1 MWNQETEMD
10 FFTKTLQIVTP
21 ETLFYK
27 TPADGYVAYYPKS
40 YRGDKETIQSRNAYI
55 GSYTEKWVKDLLTPI
70 AKKNGLCAV
79 NGVVSEE
86 IELTRSS
93 SADVALCKTDDIS
106 QKPQNILAIFEIKMS
121 VVWNWKYKLENGRT
135 TLECIGDYQSHTG
148 TPGLLRSDSMLKAIG
163 KSVGIRTASISSAN
177 IPIVVIGNTP
187 IQKSYYKKVDM
198 LKKLGMIQGFWS
210 LNPNPTSGTGNI
222 DRTQGNGFLRVD
234 NREELSRL
242 ISDLLHNK
250 LEFFASMQKRDNLGK
265 IIEIANSESTYE
277 GKATKF
283 LELLR
288 EV

>member
-1 MWNQETEMD
+1 MD

-55 GSYTEKWVKDLLTPI
+55 GSYTEKWVKDLITPI
-70 AKKNGLCAV
+70 ANKNGLFAV